1 MHQCNTE
8 LQKLKTQFQK
18 LFGVH
23 IDYKLKIDTHI
34 ESLCKK
40 VEKKL
45 HALAR
50 IIQYISTNQAQ
61 LLMKFSNVAIQ
72 LLSTHLDLS

>member
-1 MHQCNTE
+1 MRECNTK
-8 LQKLKTQFQK
+8 LQKLKTQVQK

-34 ESLCKK
+34 EFLYKK

-50 IIQYISTNQAQ
+50 IIQYMSTNQAQ
-61 LLMKFSNVAIQ
+61 ILMRSFIMSQ
-72 LLSTHLDLS
+72 LSYCPPI

>member
-1 MHQCNTE
+1 MRQCNTE

-40 VEKKL
+40 VGKKL
-45 HALAR
+45 HVLAR
-50 IIQYISTNQAQ
+50 FIQYMSINQAKV
-61 LLMKFSNVAIQ
+61 LIMSH
-72 LLSTHLDLS
+72 LSYCPLI

>member
-1 MHQCNTE
+1 MRQCNTE

-45 HALAR
+45 PALAR
-50 IIQYISTNQAQ
+50 IIQYMSTNQAQ
-61 LLMKFSNVAIQ
+61 LLMRSFIMSKFSYCPLI
-72 LLSTHLDLS
+72 